1 MPAVGVLIVALLS
14 PLGWL
19 GLLLLMERVERPLRP
34 DALTDQLAGFLDA
47 AGPDDLEAFISDGLA
62 PALDRYWRRRRLAR
76 LIPGLSRS

>member
-1 MPAVGVLIVALLS
+1 MGVSVLTVTLLS

-19 GLLLLMERVERPLRP
+19 ALLLVMERVERPL
-34 DALTDQLAGFLDA
+34 AQGSVTDQLAGFLDA
-47 AGPDDLEAFISDGLA
+47 AGPDDIEAFISDGLA

>member
-1 MPAVGVLIVALLS
+1 VVVLSLTLLS

-19 GLLLLMERVERPLRP
+19 ALLLLMERVERPLSQ
-34 DALTDQLAGFLDA
+34 ASLSDQLESFLAA
-47 AGPDDLEAFISDGLA
+47 AGPDDIEAFISDGLA